1 MAKGILGTK
10 VGMTQIFNEEG
21 KLVPVTV
28 VACDPNV
35 VLQKKTVENDG
46 YEAIQLGFKDKRVKL
61 ANKPELGHF
70 AKSSSTPK
78 RYLREVTGKELYNF
92 EVGQEIRV
100 NIFTEGEVV
109 DVTGTSKGKGFA
121 GSIKRHNQSRGP
133 MGHGSHYHRGPGSMG
148 SIDPNHVRKGKKLPG
163 HMGVDTVT
171 IQNLEIVKVDLD
183 RNLLLVSG
191 SVPGPKKGLV
201 FVKRAVKAPAIDP
214 LNPADFVVA
223 AEETKSEAQEAQE

>member
-10 VGMTQIFNEEG
+10 VGMTQIFDENG
-21 KLVPVTV
+21 KLIPVTV

-46 YEAIQLGFKDKRVKL
+46 YEAIQLGFRDKRVKL

-70 AKSSSTPK
+70 AKANSTPK
-78 RYLREVTGKELYNF
+78 RYLREVEGKELYNF

-100 NIFTEGEVV
+100 NIFSEGEIV
-109 DVTGTSKGKGFA
+109 DVTGTSKGKGFQ
-121 GSIKRHNQSRGP
+121 GSIKRHNQHTGP
-133 MGHGSHYHRGPGSMG
+133 MRHGSHYHRGPGSMG

-171 IQNLEIVKVDLD
+171 IQNLEIVKVDLE
-183 RNLLLVSG
+183 RNILLVSG
-191 SVPGPKKGLV
+191 SVPGPRKGLV
-201 FVKRAVKAPAIDP
+201 FVKRGVKTPAIDP
-214 LNPADFVVA
+214 LNPADYAVEVQ
-223 AEETKSEAQEAQE
+223 TEAQEAQE

>member
-46 YEAIQLGFKDKRVKL
+46 YEAVQLGFRDKRVKL

-70 AKSSSTPK
+70 AKSNSTPK
-78 RYLREVTGKELYNF
+78 RYLREVEGKELLNF

-100 NIFTEGEVV
+100 NIFSEGEIV
-109 DVTGTSKGKGFA
+109 DVTGTSKGKGFQ
-121 GSIKRHNQSRGP
+121 GSIKRHNQHTGP

-171 IQNLEIVKVDLD
+171 IQNLEIVKVDLE
-183 RNLLLVSG
+183 RNVLLISG

-201 FVKRAVKAPAIDP
+201 IIKRGVKTPAIDP
-214 LNPADFVVA
+214 LNPADYAVEVQ
-223 AEETKSEAQEAQE
+223 TEAQEAQE

>member
-10 VGMTQIFNEEG
+10 IGMTQIFNEDG

-28 VACDPNV
+28 VSCEPNV
-35 VLQKKTVENDG
+35 VLQKKTIENDG
-46 YEAIQLGFKDKRVKL
+46 YEALQLGFKDKRVKL

-70 AKSSSTPK
+70 AKSNSNPK
-78 RYLREVTGKELYNF
+78 RYLREVDGKELYNF

-100 NIFTEGEVV
+100 NIFAEGEIV
-109 DVTGTSKGKGFA
+109 DVTGTSKGKGFQ

-133 MGHGSHYHRGPGSMG
+133 MAHGSHYHRGPGSMG

-171 IQNLEIVKVDLD
+171 IQNLEIVKVDLE
-183 RNLLLVSG
+183 RNLLLVKG

-201 FVKRAVKAPAIDP
+201 FVKRGVKAPVIQP
-214 LNPADFVVA
+214 LNPADYVIA
-223 AEETKSEAQEAQE
+223 DTKEETAVETAE